1 MQGKKAAGKGK
12 KPAAAPLATR
22 KVIEKAPKNP
32 LFVKRSRNFAIGQDI
47 QPKRDLSRFVKW
59 PKYVR
64 LQRQRKILVERLK
77 VPPAIAM
84 FTKTLDKNLSSQL
97 FRLCVKYRPE
107 DSAEKRERI
116 SKLAEAKASGGSADQ
131 GKKPVVIKFGINH
144 VVELI
149 EQKKATL
156 VVIAHDV
163 DPIELVVWLPAL
175 CRKMDVPYCIVK
187 GKARLG
193 EVVHLKTATTL
204 AFTSVRA
211 EDKMEFAKLIESC
224 RSNFNDRYDD
234 FRKQWGGGRFGIKS
248 QHMQIKKAR
257 ALAAEEAKRAV
268 V

>member
-1 MQGKKAAGKGK
+1 
-12 KPAAAPLATR
+12 
-22 KVIEKAPKNP
+22 
-32 LFVKRSRNFAIGQDI
+32 
-47 QPKRDLSRFVKW
+47 
-59 PKYVR
+59 
-64 LQRQRKILVERLK
+64 
-77 VPPAIAM
+77 M
-84 FTKTLDKNLSSQL
+84 FTKTMDKNLSSQL
-97 FRLCVKYRPE
+97 FRLCAKYRPE
-107 DSAEKRERI
+107 DSAEKKERL
-116 SKLAEAKASGGSADQ
+116 SRMAESKASGGNVEQ
-131 GKKPVVIKFGINH
+131 GKKPIVIKFGINH
-144 VVELI
+144 VVELV
-149 EQKKATL
+149 EQKRALL

-175 CRKMDVPYCIVK
+175 CRKMDVPFCIVK

-248 QHMQIKKAR
+248 QHAQIKKAR